1 MQKNLENN
9 RSLEEEARNVLKS
22 PDQGTRPQGW
32 HSDIARANFAGG
44 GKMFDFGQATVFC
57 LR

>member
-44 GKMFDFGQATVFC
+44 AKCLILGKQRYFV
-57 LR
+57 